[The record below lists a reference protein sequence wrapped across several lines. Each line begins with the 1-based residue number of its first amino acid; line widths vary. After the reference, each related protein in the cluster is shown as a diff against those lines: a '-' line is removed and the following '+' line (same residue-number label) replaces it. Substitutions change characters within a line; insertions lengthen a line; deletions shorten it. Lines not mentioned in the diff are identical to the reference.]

1 MVTFD
6 PGSTGACSVSIYG
19 KNMRGT
25 VPDTPAATQR
35 TGVIALVGQANV
47 GKSTLFHALTGR
59 HTLVANYPGTTVEV
73 ARGAATFAPHLTI
86 VDTPGILAF
95 PPRSPGEEVTLR
107 LLLAGDVRAVVLVG
121 DAKNL
126 RRTLLLAVQVAELG
140 LPMVV
145 ALNMADEASRA
156 GIDVDHELVA
166 AYLGMPVVPT
176 VATAGTGR
184 ARLMAAIEAAA
195 APQYPLAYPAEIE
208 QAIAAAAASLPEPP
222 VAARGLA
229 TLWIAGDGPA
239 AEWVGRHCPPAAIA
253 ALEEQ
258 RRRLQLGY
266 AQPLAGVLQGHRM
279 ERAERI
285 AEHAVRE
292 LPGVRGWRGRLGRL
306 SAHPLWGVP
315 ILAAVLYLL
324 YLFVGL
330 FGAGVLVDAIETDL
344 FGEVINPRMRSW
356 VAALAPDGIVVDAIV
371 GEYGLWTMGMT
382 YALAL
387 ILPIVTTFF
396 VAFGLLEDSGYLPR
410 LSVLTNRVFRKLG
423 LNGQAVI
430 PMVLGLGC
438 VTMATLST
446 RVLETK
452 RERMLVI
459 LLLALAVPCSA
470 QLGVVMGLLAG
481 VSFAATAIWAASVL
495 AVLLA
500 VGWLA
505 ARLLPGDRAPLVVE
519 LPPLRRPRL
528 GNIVLKTVARVEWY
542 LIEVVPLFLAGTA
555 VLFVADRLEILPRI
569 IDAAE
574 PLVVGWL
581 GLPAAA
587 GTAFLMGFLRRDF
600 GAAGLFALAGTG
612 VLTAAELVVA
622 MVTITLFVP
631 CIASVFMIARERGW
645 RTAAALTATIF
656 PLAFLIGGVLSRA
669 LSAAGWGA

>member
-1 MVTFD
+1 MSD
-6 PGSTGACSVSIYG
+6 
-19 KNMRGT
+19 T
-25 VPDTPAATQR
+25 VPDRAAATLQ
-35 TGVIALVGQANV
+35 TGVVALVGQANV

-73 ARGAATFAPHLTI
+73 ARGTAAFAPALTI
-86 VDTPGILAF
+86 VDTPGILAL

-107 LLLAGDVRAVVLVG
+107 LLLEGNVHAIVLVG

-126 RRTLLLAVQVAELG
+126 RRTLLLALQLAEFG

-145 ALNMADEASRA
+145 ALNMADEADEA
-156 GIDVDHELVA
+156 GIAVDHDLVS
-166 AYLGMPVVPT
+166 AYLGVPVVPT
-176 VATAGTGR
+176 VATTGAGR
-184 ARLMAAIEAAA
+184 EELVAALQAA
-195 APQYPLAYPAEIE
+195 APPAFRLTYPEEVERSVAAV
-208 QAIAAAAASLPEPP
+208 AAALPNPP

-229 TLWIAGDGPA
+229 MLWLAGDPVTA
-239 AEWVGRHCPPAAIA
+239 AWVGAHCGTAVGA
-253 ALEEQ
+253 ALDEQ
-258 RRRLQLGY
+258 RRVLQLGF
-266 AQPLAGVLQGHRM
+266 AQPIAGVLQAQRM

-285 AEHAVRE
+285 AQHAVRE
-292 LPGVRGWRGRLGRL
+292 RAAQMGWRGMLGRL
-306 SAHPLWGVP
+306 AAHPLWGLP
-315 ILAAVLYLL
+315 ILALMLYAL
-324 YLFVGL
+324 YLFVGV

-344 FGEVINPRMRSW
+344 FGEVVNPRISSW
-356 VAALAPDGIVVDAIV
+356 VRDVVPVEILADAVV

-396 VAFGLLEDSGYLPR
+396 IAFGLLEDSGYLPR

-423 LNGQAVI
+423 LNGQAVV

-481 VSFAATAIWAASVL
+481 VSFAATVVWASAVL

-505 ARLLPGDRAPLVVE
+505 ARLVPGDRAPLVVE
-519 LPPLRRPRL
+519 LPPLRRPQL
-528 GNIVLKTVARVEWY
+528 ANIVLKTVARVEWY
-542 LIEVVPLFLAGTA
+542 LTEVVPLFLAGTA
-555 VLFVADRLEILPRI
+555 VLFVADRLDILPRI
-569 IDAAE
+569 VDASE
-574 PLVVGWL
+574 PVVVGWL
-581 GLPAAA
+581 GLPEAAA
-587 GTAFLMGFLRRDF
+587 TAFLMGFLRRDF

-612 VLTAAELVVA
+612 ALTAAQLVVA

-645 RTAAALTATIF
+645 RTASAMTATIF
-656 PLAFLIGGVLSRA
+656 PLAFLVGGLLSRMLA
-669 LSAAGWGA
+669 VAGWGA